1 MAIFSASI
9 RNVRNGMVAG
19 GAPTAGSGQT
29 PNTNVIHAHVNPAH
43 TSTTP
48 LSDAD
53 ALALAKN
60 VISALN
66 VATPTDSIETAFATA
81 LKAAHASNTT
91 RAAVG
96 TGVYSFRIGKAL
108 YQFGVAYHASVP
120 ATAYG
125 ATVWHNLS

>member
-1 MAIFSASI
+1 
-9 RNVRNGMVAG
+9 MVAG
-19 GAPTAGSGQT
+19 GVPTARSGQT
-29 PNTNVIHAHVNPAH
+29 PNTKVIHAHVNPAY
-43 TSTTP
+43 TSGTA
-48 LSDAD
+48 LADAD

-60 VISALN
+60 VIKALN
-66 VATPTDSIETAFATA
+66 VAAPTASIETAFAAA

>member
-1 MAIFSASI
+1 MGIFSASI

-19 GAPTAGSGQT
+19 GVPTAGSGQT
-29 PNTNVIHAHVNPAH
+29 PNTNVIHANVDAAYA
-43 TSTTP
+43 STTP
-48 LSDAD
+48 LNDAD
-53 ALALAKN
+53 SLILAKN
-60 VISALN
+60 VIALLN
-66 VATPTDSIETAFATA
+66 VAAPTSSIETNLAAA

-108 YQFGVAYHASVP
+108 YQFGVGYAASVP